1 MTPDAK
7 LIELL
12 HFMPCPAC
20 RGHRRFKKDI
30 RVVLSGVN
38 LCHTPVSRYGISY
51 HVVSF
56 TGLWNVFTPSQHI
69 AGDIRRRASLS

>member
-1 MTPDAK
+1 MTSDAK

-20 RGHRRFKKDI
+20 RGHRRFKKEI